1 MRFEVRHVCRQHRYS
16 LGTDTLTGQRYLSI
30 PVANRLV
37 DYEEYYLLTKSEY
50 HRLIAEALEAAAFA
64 SACRD
69 RRHDDRLILKPGSD
83 RGLP

>member
-1 MRFEVRHVCRQHRYS
+1 MCRDHWYS
-16 LGTDTLTGQRYLSI
+16 LGTDTQTGRPYLSI

-37 DYEEYYLLTKSEY
+37 DYEEYYLLTETEY
-50 HRLIAEALEAAAFA
+50 HRLIAEASEAAAFA

-69 RRHDDRLILKPGSD
+69 RCHDDRLILKPGSD